1 MDTLSVFIS
10 LIILLI
16 VCFIGLINAETL
28 LGVFVL
34 FLLLSFVSY
43 MNIYL
48 FKIDNTT

>member
-1 MDTLSVFIS
+1 MDTLSVFI
-10 LIILLI
+10 LILILLVI
-16 VCFIGLINAETL
+16 CVIGLVNAETL

-34 FLLLSFVSY
+34 FLILSFVSY

>member
-1 MDTLSVFIS
+1 MDTLSVFITI
-10 LIILLI
+10 LILLL

-34 FLLLSFVSY
+34 FLILTFVSY

-48 FKIDNTT
+48 FNIDNTT

>member
-1 MDTLSVFIS
+1 MDTLSVFI
-10 LIILLI
+10 LILILLVI
-16 VCFIGLINAETL
+16 CVIGLVNAETL

-34 FLLLSFVSY
+34 FLMLSFVSY

>member
-1 MDTLSVFIS
+1 MDTLSVFI
-10 LIILLI
+10 LLLILLVI
-16 VCFIGLINAETL
+16 CVIGLVNAETL

-34 FLLLSFVSY
+34 FLTLTFVSY

>member
-1 MDTLSVFIS
+1 MDSLSIFIS

-16 VCFIGLINAETL
+16 VCIIGLVRAETL

-34 FLLLSFVSY
+34 FLLLTYVSY

-48 FKIDNTT
+48 FKVDN